1 LALTKVTEDMRTL
14 GAGEVAIANIS
25 GSAAASAGTFLK
37 QDGTWAVAAATTDTT
52 VIEDDI
58 ALLGFKVAVAGSMAK
73 YNLVDQTED
82 AFINQT
88 GIDAADSTGE
98 FYNAA
103 KYYSGITDGNY
114 FGDDSDG
121 AVTIS
126 TDTNETVLNKVG
138 SYDGDMLV
146 KNYSSLTIDVTK
158 TLTLDQP
165 ARGMLVYVSGNCVI
179 NGTLS
184 MTARGAFANP
194 TVSGG
199 SDSSAVSATGLRL
212 PILKTGSTDTLAA
225 ADFAGAGNAAVAA
238 VANHA
243 AISGNGKIYTVG
255 RTGGAGGASSTIS
268 GAGAAVN
275 VGVAGTATLSSGGG
289 GAGGGYSESPALYIG
304 GGATGSVFSGGSG
317 GGGAYASSGGMT
329 TATDGVAY
337 GGAGGSG
344 GGTSPTYG
352 VKAGGAGNPGGTSA
366 GGASMN
372 GLDGTGGLLILLV
385 GGDLTI
391 GASGSIEAGGAVGGD
406 SLPGGYGGL
415 GGGGGS
421 GGGKVI
427 TLYAGTLANSGTIT
441 STGAVGG
448 YAGGV
453 DGRHGNT
460 AGDCHVVTEVID
472 VGDSAGNMTL
482 VSELTEAETIP
493 TKGDIVMTYTNGVAG
508 VGGVTAINTDLKAYA
523 RRDDG
528 TTWTLLTLT
537 AQGSTGAHFIVSSHN
552 VDISSQPSDKT
563 MRYKIET
570 FNQGVAKETRIQA
583 VSLGWS

>member
-184 MTARGAFANP
+184 MTARGALANP

-460 AGDCHVVTEVID
+460 AGDGHVVTEVID
-472 VGDSAGNMTL
+472 AGDSAGNMTL

-523 RRDDG
+523 SRDDG

>member
-1 LALTKVTEDMRTL
+1 MALTKVTEDMRTL
-14 GAGEVAIANIS
+14 GAGEVAIGNIS
-25 GSAAASAGTFLK
+25 GSAAGAAGTFLK
-37 QDGTWAVAAATTDTT
+37 QDGTWAEAATDTT
-52 VIEDDI
+52 TIEDDI

-82 AFINQT
+82 AFIDQT

-103 KYYSGITDGNY
+103 KYYSGITNGNY

-126 TDTNETVLNKVG
+126 TDTNETVLNKSG

-184 MTARGAFANP
+184 MTARGALANP
-194 TVSGG
+194 TVAGG

-212 PILKTGSTDTLAA
+212 PLLKTGSTDTLAA

-255 RTGGAGGASSTIS
+255 RAGGAGGASSTIS
-268 GAGAAVN
+268 GSGAAFN
-275 VGVAGTATLSSGGG
+275 VGVAGTATLSAGGG
-289 GAGGGYSESPALYIG
+289 GAGGGYSEGPALYIG
-304 GGATGSVFSGGSG
+304 GGATGTAFSGGPG
-317 GGGAYASSGGMT
+317 GGGGYASSGGMT
-329 TATDGVAY
+329 TATDGTAY
-337 GGAGGSG
+337 GGAGGNG
-344 GGTSPTYG
+344 GGTAPVYG

-372 GLDGTGGLLILLV
+372 GLDGTGGLLILMV

-406 SLPGGYGGL
+406 SLPGGHGGL

-421 GGGKVI
+421 GGGKLL
-427 TLYAGTLANSGTIT
+427 TLYAGTLSNSGSIAAAG
-441 STGAVGG
+441 GAGG

-453 DGRHGNT
+453 DGRHGN
-460 AGDCHVVTEVID
+460 AGGAGHVVTEVID
-472 VGDSAGNMTL
+472 GGDSAGNMTL
-482 VSELTEAETIP
+482 VSEFTEAETIP

-508 VGGVTAINTDLKAYA
+508 AGGVTAINTDLKAYA
-523 RRDDG
+523 SRDDG
-528 TTWTLLTLT
+528 SNWTQLTLA
-537 AQGSTGAHFIVSSHN
+537 AQGSTGSHFIVSSHN

-570 FNQGVAKETRIQA
+570 LNQGVAKETRIQA